1 MSAIVGKNYEKP
13 TLDLNFAENK
23 SLIDSHTGRNLI
35 TFSRSQSGKEATYV
49 GSDGLIKYAGA
60 DEPRFDHNPTIS
72 ESLGLLIE
80 EQRTN
85 LFNSSNF
92 RGSWGLF
99 NSATIKYNAELSPD
113 GTRSAIELTTY
124 PGWESGLQYNCSG
137 SNDTVSVFVKKGTM
151 DYVQIFDNSSNM
163 YCTVNLITGTIG
175 GGYVLNCTAS
185 IIPYP
190 NGWYRVI
197 VANASW
203 GNYIKIGYHAGITN
217 GGTVYL
223 WGSQL
228 EEGTF
233 PTSYI
238 PTSGSTKTR
247 NADEASI
254 TGSNFSSWYN
264 QSEGTI
270 FANFRQYANQGGW
283 RGIYASSVQG
293 SYPALQ
299 TNSSG
304 GSAEAWMQ
312 TYSASTKIDFAIA
325 QGSPHK
331 TAIAHK
337 GGVGIF
343 GSIDGGSI
351 ISKSYTSNQ
360 TGATNVNFY
369 NGYYGERNNGH
380 MARFTYWPK
389 RLPDLELQQL
399 TK

>member
-60 DEPRFDHNPTIS
+60 DEPRFDHDPETG
-72 ESLGLLIE
+72 ECLGLLIE
-80 EQRTN
+80 EQREN
-85 LFNSSNF
+85 LLIYSDYSVNENTTDAQLE
-92 RGSWGLF
+92 GL
-99 NSATIKYNAELSPD
+99 AIAPD
-113 GTRSAIELTTY
+113 GTLSARRYSVPSAGLDTINKLADPVIDGGTHTFSVWIRSTGSTSQVRTITGNPQFINEFDITTSWQRY
-124 PGWESGLQYNCSG
+124 SFTKVNNVGTG
-137 SNDTVSVFVKKGTM
+137 SRA
-151 DYVQIFDNSSNM
+151 YVQMINVGDEIE
-163 YCTVNLITGTIG
+163 V
-175 GGYVLNCTAS
+175 
-185 IIPYP
+185 
-190 NGWYRVI
+190 
-197 VANASW
+197 W
-203 GNYIKIGYHAGITN
+203 GA
-217 GGTVYL
+217 
-223 WGSQL
+223 QL
-228 EEGTF
+228 EEGSF

>member
-60 DEPRFDHNPTIS
+60 DEPRFDYDPETG
-72 ESLGLLIE
+72 ECLGLLIE
-80 EQRTN
+80 EQREN
-85 LFNSSNF
+85 LLIYSDYSVNENTTDAQLE
-92 RGSWGLF
+92 GL
-99 NSATIKYNAELSPD
+99 AIAPD
-113 GTRSAIELTTY
+113 GTLSARRYSVPSAGLDTINKLADPVIDGGTHTFSVWIRSTGSTSQVRTITGNPQFINEFDITTSWQRY
-124 PGWESGLQYNCSG
+124 SFTKVNNVGTG
-137 SNDTVSVFVKKGTM
+137 SRA
-151 DYVQIFDNSSNM
+151 YVQMINVGDEIE
-163 YCTVNLITGTIG
+163 V
-175 GGYVLNCTAS
+175 
-185 IIPYP
+185 
-190 NGWYRVI
+190 
-197 VANASW
+197 W
-203 GNYIKIGYHAGITN
+203 GA
-217 GGTVYL
+217 
-223 WGSQL
+223 QL
-228 EEGTF
+228 EEGSF